1 MALKI
6 KKAAVLGAGVM
17 GAQIAAH
24 LAAAGVQTYLLDLTS
39 DKAPED
45 KKLAKAVGKNIRS
58 APAIIAIE
66 NLKKLKP
73 APIVSP
79 SILPNIIPGNFDDD
93 MSVLAECDWIVEA
106 VIERMDIKK
115 SIIKRIGEY
124 ARADVPVTSNTSGLS
139 MAAMCE
145 DMDDSFQSR
154 FFGTHFFNPPRY
166 MKLLEI
172 VPHAKNDMNLVDEL
186 AAWTKER
193 LGKGIVY
200 TNDTINFI
208 ANRIG
213 VFNMQ
218 ASLKHMEE
226 LGLNVETVDA
236 LTGKMMGRPPSA
248 TLRTMDVVGIDTFA
262 KVAQNVYDYAPEDPY
277 RDWFMAPK
285 WINDLIEKGH
295 FGQKS
300 GSKGAYMKTK
310 EKGKTKILAYRPESG
325 EYVDQAP
332 SFSPW
337 MAEAKKIPD
346 TIERLKFVLQQ
357 DDNNAL
363 FIWRTLRDTMAYS
376 AILLEEIANN
386 QPLAL
391 DNGIRWGFN
400 WEWGPFQLWQAL
412 GHDDV
417 LARMEKDGVK
427 LPSWVKKGLEFY
439 KPVPNSVEWH
449 MEGPQ
454 AQYQGTKESHGEIP
468 KEEHLYYLPKFQN
481 KNDSRVVQ
489 SSKNASLVDLGDGVA
504 CLTFHSKMNALNT
517 DICEQTMKAV
527 EKVTKD
533 FDGLVIGNDGDVF
546 SAGADLREILG
557 ACKEGKFDQIDNL
570 LRQFQGAV
578 QMIKYAPFPSVS
590 CPQGLTLGGGC
601 EVSLHAS
608 KQLVANDTFAGLVEV
623 GVGLIPGGGGT
634 KELAL
639 RAYKQMDLTEMG
651 DPMPFLQ
658 RAFMLI
664 GMARTSTSGREAIE
678 MGLYPQNAEVI
689 ISRDHQVH
697 RAKHSVMEM
706 FNRGYMAPIPAQGIK
721 VVGDPGI
728 QTFKMMLY
736 NMVKGLQI
744 SEYDAFIGEKVAT
757 VLCGGEI
764 DGGQRV
770 SEQYFLD
777 LERRVFLELCAE
789 QRTQDRI
796 EHMLKTGK
804 PLRN

>member
-24 LAAAGVQTYLLDLTS
+24 LAAAGVQTHLLDLSS

-45 KKLAKAVGKNIRS
+45 KKLAKAVGKNFRS
-58 APAIIAIE
+58 TPAILAIE

-73 APIVSP
+73 APLVSP
-79 SILPNIIPGNFDDD
+79 SVLPNIIPGNFDDD
-93 MSVLAECDWIVEA
+93 MSVLADCDWVIEA
-106 VIERMDIKK
+106 VIERIDIKK
-115 SIIKRIGEY
+115 SMLKKIAEY
-124 ARADVPVTSNTSGLS
+124 ARTDVPITSNTSGLS
-139 MAAMCE
+139 MAKMCE
-145 DMDDSFQSR
+145 DMDDSFQAR

-172 VPHAKNDMNLVDEL
+172 VPHAKNNMEMVDEL
-186 AAWTKER
+186 SAWIKER

-218 ASLKHMEE
+218 SSLKHMED

-236 LTGKMMGRPPSA
+236 LTGKLMGRPPSA

-262 KVAQNVYDYAPEDPY
+262 HVARNVYDYAPEDPY
-277 RDWFMAPK
+277 RDWFLPPK
-285 WINDLIEKGH
+285 WISELIEKGH
-295 FGQKS
+295 LGQKS

-310 EKGKTKILAYRPESG
+310 DGGKTKILAYRPESG
-325 EYVDQAP
+325 DYVEQAP
-332 SFSPW
+332 TLSPW
-337 MAEAKKIPD
+337 MAEAKKMPD
-346 TIERLKFVLQQ
+346 TIERLKFVLKQ
-357 DDNNAL
+357 DDNNAQFL
-363 FIWRTLRDTMAYS
+363 WRILRDSMAYS

-386 QPLAL
+386 QPLAV
-391 DNGIRWGFN
+391 DNSIKWGFN

-412 GHDDV
+412 GHDEILD
-417 LARMEKDGVK
+417 RMESDGVK
-427 LPSWVKKGLEFY
+427 LPDWVKKGIEFY
-439 KPVPNSVEWH
+439 KPMPNSTEWH

-454 AQYQGTKESHGEIP
+454 SQFMGKQGSHGEIP
-468 KEEHLYYLPKFQN
+468 KEEHLYYLPRFQN
-481 KNDSRVVQ
+481 PKDKRVVL
-489 SSKNASLVDLGDGVA
+489 SSKNASLVDIGDGVA
-504 CLTFHSKMNALNT
+504 CLTFHSKMNALNS
-517 DICEQTMKAV
+517 DICEQTIKAV
-527 EKVTKD
+527 EKVQAD
-533 FDGLVIGNDGDVF
+533 FDGLVIGNDGEVF
-546 SAGADLREILG
+546 SAGADLREVIG
-557 ACKEGKFDQIDNL
+557 ACKEKKFEELDGF
-570 LRQFQGAV
+570 LRRFQGAV

-590 CPQGLTLGGGC
+590 CPQGLVLGGGC

-608 KQLVANDTFAGLVEV
+608 RQLVANDTFAGLVEV

-664 GMARTSTSGREAIE
+664 GMARTSTSGQEAIE
-678 MGLYPQNAEVI
+678 MGLYPQTAEVI
-689 ISRDHQVH
+689 ISRDHQID
-697 RAKHSVMEM
+697 RAKKMVLEM
-706 FNRGYMAPIPAQGIK
+706 FGRGYMPPIPAQGIK

-736 NMVKGLQI
+736 NMVQGRQI

-770 SEQYFLD
+770 NEQYFLD
-777 LERRVFLELCAE
+777 LERRVFLELCTE
-789 QRTQDRI
+789 QKTQDRI